1 MKNELNSN
9 NTITYDN
16 EFRWSY
22 LLRTLGFLLFFACL
36 FVVSLIIPTA
46 ILYLVGGWK
55 PEFTIGDVRMLLFTS
70 SVVFVII
77 VLKYFQRF
85 RTGKY
90 SIVGD
95 NLIVQEKY
103 FSNETNLT
111 IPISHI
117 DDVRYVPNFLDLR
130 CYPEKG
136 IRLLFTPFRLL
147 EITVGNQRFKLYTF
161 AHAEELYK
169 ELRNRITEKN
179 K

>member
-1 MKNELNSN
+1 MNAN
-9 NTITYDN
+9 IMHTYDN

-22 LLRTLGFLLFFACL
+22 LLRTFGFLLFFACL
-36 FVVSLIIPTA
+36 FIVSLIIPNA
-46 ILYLVGGWK
+46 ILYFVGGWK

-70 SVVFVII
+70 SIAFVII
-77 VLKYFQRF
+77 VLKYFHRF

-117 DDVRYVPNFLDLR
+117 DDVRYAPNFLDLR

-147 EITVGNQRFKLYTF
+147 EITVGSQKFKLYTF

-169 ELRNRITEKN
+169 ELRVRVTEIE
-179 K
+179 